1 MRPLHISVYKL
12 VVVVHMLLLPLM
24 ATAQHGVTVR
34 FTPKYNGE
42 TIDVNA
48 PKYLPYGK
56 DSLTVETF
64 RCYVSNIHFLKSGR
78 VVYSEKN
85 SYQLLDAAEGK
96 MQIALNNTPEEYD
109 AISFDLGIDSVT
121 NVSGVMGGDLDPVN
135 GMYWAWQSGYIN
147 FKLEGKSNVCATRNH
162 EYSFHIGGYAGRDK
176 AVQHVVLKI
185 HQSNII
191 DISVNIDQF
200 LGGIDLS
207 KQNSVM
213 IPGPEAVSLAE
224 RLAGIFQIVQQ

>member
-12 VVVVHMLLLPLM
+12 VVVFHLLFLPLM
-24 ATAQHGVTVR
+24 ASAQHGVTLR

-56 DSLTVETF
+56 DSLTIETF
-64 RCYVSNIHFLKSGR
+64 RCYISNVRFLKNGKDI
-78 VVYSEKN
+78 YTEKN
-85 SYQLLDAAEGK
+85 SYHLLDAADGK
-96 MQIALNNTPEEYD
+96 MQVTFNNVIDDFD
-109 AISFDLGIDSVT
+109 AVSFDLGIDSVT

-207 KQNSVM
+207 EQNSVM

>member
-12 VVVVHMLLLPLM
+12 VVVLHLLLLPLM
-24 ATAQHGVTVR
+24 AEAQHGVTLR
-34 FTPKYNGE
+34 FTPKYNGKVV
-42 TIDVNA
+42 DVNM
-48 PKYLPYGK
+48 PEYLPYGN

-85 SYQLLDAAEGK
+85 SYHLLDAAEGK
-96 MQIALNNTPEEYD
+96 MQVALNNTPEEYD

-176 AVQHVVLKI
+176 AVQHVVLKV
-185 HQSNII
+185 QQGSTI

-200 LGGIDLS
+200 LAGIDLS

-224 RLAGIFQIVQQ
+224 RFAGIFQIVQQ